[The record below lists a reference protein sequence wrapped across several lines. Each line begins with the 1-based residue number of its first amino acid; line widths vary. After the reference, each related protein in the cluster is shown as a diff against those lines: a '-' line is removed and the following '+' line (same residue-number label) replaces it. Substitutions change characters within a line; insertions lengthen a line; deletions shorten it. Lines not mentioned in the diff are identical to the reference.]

1 MLRLIKQRVFTGLT
15 FFSTLTGENML
26 LCISMNNQEYK
37 VRPQIINVN
46 GDDPVFFFLRL
57 KQVDT
62 MVVVTMSIVNAV
74 NCVFLIL

>member
-46 GDDPVFFFLRL
+46 GDDPVLFFFKIKTSRYNG
-57 KQVDT
+57 
-62 MVVVTMSIVNAV
+62 SCNNVNSQ
-74 NCVFLIL
+74 CG